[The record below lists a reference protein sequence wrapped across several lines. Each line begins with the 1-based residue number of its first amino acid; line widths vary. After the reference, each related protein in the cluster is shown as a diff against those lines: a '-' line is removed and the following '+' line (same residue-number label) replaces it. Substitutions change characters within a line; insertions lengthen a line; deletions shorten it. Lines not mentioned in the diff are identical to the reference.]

1 MIAKSVLSLHPRGLK
16 VLEAPWQGRRA
27 PVVMV
32 VWSQWEGLA
41 VGKVLTEFGDYCPHC
56 PWYIVLGPQR
66 DVPLWL
72 ILCDW

>member
-1 MIAKSVLSLHPRGLK
+1 M
-16 VLEAPWQGRRA
+16 
-27 PVVMV
+27 VMV

-41 VGKVLTEFGDYCPHC
+41 GGKVLTEFGDYCPHC